1 MKQAKGVLVKPEVQ
15 KLPGLAPGTSWT
27 LSARVQ
33 LTARAKPKSTLSLTG
48 TAPGATTATGSLLVK
63 LKHAPPSPQEKKE
76 GSGVN
81 PLPSWHSATGRR
93 RIRTRGNTLFRR
105 VLYQLSY
112 PAAAP

>member
-48 TAPGATTATGSLLVK
+48 TAPGATTATGSLVVK
-63 LKHAPPSPQEKKE
+63 LKRVPPTPQGKRREAASTRFPPGIPRLAE
-76 GSGVN
+76 DGFEPGATRFSGECSIN
-81 PLPSWHSATGRR
+81 
-93 RIRTRGNTLFRR
+93 
-105 VLYQLSY
+105 
-112 PAAAP
+112 